1 MDELEGR
8 TAKSISNQH
17 LTEAIVGLTLLVL
30 AFFAIA
36 SSDVSATGTRTYWT
50 VLLLLFAITSFV
62 SDRMHT
68 GHGIAHIP
76 SGVKIAL
83 HWLGVFL
90 AIQVVH
96 YFVITGRMANASIG
110 LTSGLV
116 LALGTYLFGVYS
128 NWRMAVIGVAL
139 AAGTAGVA
147 FIEEFVW
154 FLFIIVVVAILI
166 LFFGAKLIKKDKTG
180 LQE

>member
-1 MDELEGR
+1 MGELAGKA
-8 TAKSISNQH
+8 AKPIPRQH
-17 LTEAIVGLTLLVL
+17 LIEAVVGLTLLVL

-50 VLLLLFAITSFV
+50 VLLLLFAATAFV

-68 GHGIAHIP
+68 SHGIAHMP
-76 SGVKIAL
+76 SAAKITL

-90 AIQVVH
+90 AIQVVY

-116 LALGTYLFGVYS
+116 LSLGTYLFGVYS
-128 NWRMAVIGVAL
+128 NWRMAIIGVAL
-139 AAGTAGVA
+139 AIATAGVA
-147 FIEEFVW
+147 FIEEYVW
-154 FLFIIVVVAILI
+154 FLFIVAVAAILI
-166 LFFGAKLIKKDKTG
+166 LFFGAKLIKNDKTV